1 MSRMELP
8 KAFLERMK
16 REPDFDYEA
25 FISQYAL
32 PPVRG
37 LRVNTLKL
45 SMEEFRLLCPWKTK
59 QADTM
64 AEGLILDEPIEHI
77 GSDPYHAAGLFYMQ
91 EPSAMSVVANSDIA
105 PGMKVL
111 DLCAAPGGKSGGIAA
126 RLSGKGLLISNEP
139 ILSRA
144 KLLVQNLE
152 RLGVMNAAVT
162 NVYPNSIS
170 KLLPRFFDR
179 VLVDAP
185 CSGEGMFRKDARA
198 IAEWSPE
205 HVLSCAVR
213 QKAILNSAAECVAP
227 CGKLIYSTCT
237 FSHEENE
244 GVIDDFLAAHPEFE
258 LEFIQRLYP
267 HTCCGEGHFIARL
280 AFSGGTASN
289 AVKLFVPEID
299 KKSFSITSA
308 FLDETFNFAHC
319 SNALSQSNAEPNND
333 SIPCSDSVPGIDFIH
348 PDKYFAPDIDSIHP
362 DKHFVPGIDSIHLDT
377 HSGRVF
383 YLSMELPEAIT
394 DLNYLSM
401 GVEIGTMMKG
411 RLKPSHGL
419 FMAEGA
425 RNELRFSAKKRIEFE
440 YDSAEIRRFL
450 SGNTI
455 PIGDTLCGYMPVTVN
470 GFPIGFGKAVDGT
483 LKNHLPKGLH
493 IPFYR

>member
-1 MSRMELP
+1 MELP

-16 REPDFDYEA
+16 TEPDFDYEA

-59 QADTM
+59 PADTM

-126 RLSGKGLLISNEP
+126 RLAGKGLLISNEP
-139 ILSRA
+139 IPSRA

-152 RLGVMNAAVT
+152 RLGVMNATVT

-227 CGKLIYSTCT
+227 KGKLIYSTCT

-244 GVIDDFLAAHPEFE
+244 GVIDEFLAAHPEFE
-258 LEFIQRLYP
+258 LEFIQRYYP
-267 HTCCGEGHFIARL
+267 HTCCGEGHFVARL
-280 AFSGGTASN
+280 VRSDGTSVN
-289 AVKLFVPEID
+289 SVDRFIPTID
-299 KKSFSITSA
+299 KKSFSIVSS
-308 FLDETFNFAHC
+308 FLEDTFNFAHC
-319 SNALSQSNAEPNND
+319 SNSLPQFDAEPNSE
-333 SIPCSDSVPGIDFIH
+333 SIPCSDS
-348 PDKYFAPDIDSIHP
+348 
-362 DKHFVPGIDSIHLDT
+362 VPGIDSIHLDT

-383 YLSMELPEAIT
+383 YLPMELPKAIT
-394 DLNYLSM
+394 ELNYLSM

-411 RLKPSHGL
+411 RLKPSHGF

-425 RNELRFSAKKRIEFE
+425 RNELCFRAKQHIEFE
-440 YDSAEIRRFL
+440 YDSAEIKRFL

-455 PIGDTLCGYMPVTVN
+455 SISNTLCGYMLITVN
-470 GFPIGFGKAVDGT
+470 GFAIGFGKAVDGT

>member
-1 MSRMELP
+1 MELP

-16 REPDFDYEA
+16 TEPDFDYEA

-32 PPVRG
+32 PPIRG

-45 SMEEFRLLCPWKTK
+45 SKEEFHLLCPWKTK
-59 QADTM
+59 PADTM

-162 NVYPNSIS
+162 NIYPNSIS

-205 HVLSCAVR
+205 HVLSCALR
-213 QKAILNSAAECVAP
+213 QKAILNSAAECVAHK
-227 CGKLIYSTCT
+227 GKLIYSTCT

-244 GVIDDFLAAHPEFE
+244 GVIDEFLAVHPEFE
-258 LEFIQRLYP
+258 LEFMQRYYP
-267 HTCCGEGHFIARL
+267 HTCCGEGHFVARL
-280 AFSGGTASN
+280 VLSERTSAN
-289 AVKLFVPEID
+289 AVDRFIPKID
-299 KKSFSITSA
+299 KKSFSIVSS
-308 FLDETFNFAHC
+308 FLDDTFNFTHC
-319 SNALSQSNAEPNND
+319 SNSLPQSDAEPNNE
-333 SIPCSDSVPGIDFIH
+333 SIACSD
-348 PDKYFAPDIDSIHP
+348 
-362 DKHFVPGIDSIHLDT
+362 FVLGIDSIHLDT

-383 YLSMELPEAIT
+383 YLPMELPKVIT
-394 DLNYLSM
+394 ELNYLSM
-401 GVEIGTMMKG
+401 GVEIGAMMKG

-425 RNELRFSAKKRIEFE
+425 RNELHFRAKKRIEFE
-440 YDSAEIRRFL
+440 YDSAEIKRFL

-455 PIGDTLCGYMPVTVN
+455 PINNTLCGYMPITVN

-483 LKNHLPKGLH
+483 FKNHLPKGLH

>member
-1 MSRMELP
+1 MELP

-16 REPDFDYEA
+16 TEPDFDYEA

-59 QADTM
+59 PADTM

-77 GSDPYHAAGLFYMQ
+77 GSDPYHSAGLFYMQ

-126 RLSGKGLLISNEP
+126 RLAGKGLLISNEP

-227 CGKLIYSTCT
+227 KGKLIYSTCT

-244 GVIDDFLAAHPEFE
+244 GVIDEFLAAHPEFE
-258 LEFIQRLYP
+258 LEFIQRYYP
-267 HTCCGEGHFIARL
+267 HTCCGEGHFVARL
-280 AFSGGTASN
+280 VRSDGTSVN
-289 AVKLFVPEID
+289 SVDRFIPTID
-299 KKSFSITSA
+299 KKSFSIVSS
-308 FLDETFNFAHC
+308 FLEDTFNFAHC
-319 SNALSQSNAEPNND
+319 SNSLPQFDAEPNSE
-333 SIPCSDSVPGIDFIH
+333 SIPCSDS
-348 PDKYFAPDIDSIHP
+348 
-362 DKHFVPGIDSIHLDT
+362 VPGIDSIHLDT

-383 YLSMELPEAIT
+383 YLPMELPKAIT
-394 DLNYLSM
+394 ELNYLSM

-411 RLKPSHGL
+411 RLKPSHGF

-425 RNELRFSAKKRIEFE
+425 RNELCFRAKQHIEFE
-440 YDSAEIRRFL
+440 YDSAEIKRFL

-455 PIGDTLCGYMPVTVN
+455 SISNTLCGYMLITVN
-470 GFPIGFGKAVDGT
+470 GFAIGFGKAVDGT

>member
-1 MSRMELP
+1 MELP

-16 REPDFDYEA
+16 TEPDFDYEA

-59 QADTM
+59 PADTM
-64 AEGLILDEPIEHI
+64 AEGLILNEPIEHI

-105 PGMKVL
+105 PGMNVL

-126 RLSGKGLLISNEP
+126 RLAGKGLLISNEP

-227 CGKLIYSTCT
+227 KGKLIYSTCT

-244 GVIDDFLAAHPEFE
+244 GVIDEFLAAHPEFE
-258 LEFIQRLYP
+258 LEFIQRYYP
-267 HTCCGEGHFIARL
+267 HTCCGEGHFVARL
-280 AFSGGTASN
+280 VRSEGTSVN
-289 AVKLFVPEID
+289 SVDRFIPKID
-299 KKSFSITSA
+299 KKSFSIVSS
-308 FLDETFNFAHC
+308 FLEDTFNFAHC
-319 SNALSQSNAEPNND
+319 SNSLPQFDAEPNSE
-333 SIPCSDSVPGIDFIH
+333 SIPCSDS
-348 PDKYFAPDIDSIHP
+348 
-362 DKHFVPGIDSIHLDT
+362 VPGIDSIHLDT

-383 YLSMELPEAIT
+383 YLPMELPKAIT
-394 DLNYLSM
+394 ELNYLSM

-411 RLKPSHGL
+411 RLKPSHGF

-425 RNELRFSAKKRIEFE
+425 RNELCFRAKQHIEFE
-440 YDSAEIRRFL
+440 YDSAEIKRFL

-455 PIGDTLCGYMPVTVN
+455 SISNTLCGYMPVTVN

>member
-1 MSRMELP
+1 MELP

-16 REPDFDYEA
+16 TEPDFDYEA

-59 QADTM
+59 LADTM

-126 RLSGKGLLISNEP
+126 RLAGKGLLISNEP

-227 CGKLIYSTCT
+227 KGKLIYSTCT

-244 GVIDDFLAAHPEFE
+244 GVIDEFLAAHPEFE
-258 LEFIQRLYP
+258 LEFIQRYYP
-267 HTCCGEGHFIARL
+267 HTCCGEGHFVARL
-280 AFSGGTASN
+280 VRSEWMSANTTYQFMP
-289 AVKLFVPEID
+289 KID
-299 KKSFSITSA
+299 KKSFSIVSS
-308 FLDETFNFAHC
+308 FLDDTFNFAHC
-319 SNALSQSNAEPNND
+319 SNSLPQFDAEPNSE
-333 SIPCSDSVPGIDFIH
+333 SIPCSDS
-348 PDKYFAPDIDSIHP
+348 
-362 DKHFVPGIDSIHLDT
+362 VPGIDSIHLDT

-383 YLSMELPEAIT
+383 YLPMELPKAIT
-394 DLNYLSM
+394 ELNYLSM

-419 FMAEGA
+419 FMAESA
-425 RNELRFSAKKRIEFE
+425 RNELHFRAKNRIEFE
-440 YDSAEIRRFL
+440 YDSAEIKRFL

-455 PIGDTLCGYMPVTVN
+455 PINSMLCGYMPVTVN
-470 GFPIGFGKAVDGT
+470 GFAIGFGKAVDGT

>member
-1 MSRMELP
+1 MELP

-16 REPDFDYEA
+16 TEPDFDYEA

-59 QADTM
+59 PADTM

-126 RLSGKGLLISNEP
+126 RLAGKGLLISNEP
-139 ILSRA
+139 IPSRA

-152 RLGVMNAAVT
+152 RLGVMNATVT

-227 CGKLIYSTCT
+227 KGKLIYSTCT

-244 GVIDDFLAAHPEFE
+244 GVIDEFLAAHPEFE
-258 LEFIQRLYP
+258 LEFIQRYYP
-267 HTCCGEGHFIARL
+267 HTCCGEGHFVARL
-280 AFSGGTASN
+280 VRSEGTSVN
-289 AVKLFVPEID
+289 SVDRFIPKID
-299 KKSFSITSA
+299 KKSFSIVSS
-308 FLDETFNFAHC
+308 FLEDTFNFAHC
-319 SNALSQSNAEPNND
+319 SNSLPQFDAEPNSE
-333 SIPCSDSVPGIDFIH
+333 SIPCSDS
-348 PDKYFAPDIDSIHP
+348 
-362 DKHFVPGIDSIHLDT
+362 VPGIDSIHLDT

-383 YLSMELPEAIT
+383 YLPMEIPKAIT
-394 DLNYLSM
+394 ELNYLSM

-411 RLKPSHGL
+411 RLKPSHGF

-425 RNELRFSAKKRIEFE
+425 RNELCFRAKQHIEFE
-440 YDSAEIRRFL
+440 YDSAEIKRFL

-455 PIGDTLCGYMPVTVN
+455 SISNTLCGYMPVTVN

>member
-16 REPDFDYEA
+16 TEPDFDYEA
-25 FISQYAL
+25 FIDQYAL

-45 SMEEFRLLCPWKTK
+45 SMEEFLLLCPWRTK
-59 QADTM
+59 PADTM
-64 AEGLILDEPIEHI
+64 TEGLILDEPIEHI
-77 GSDPYHAAGLFYMQ
+77 GSDPYHVAGLFYMQ
-91 EPSAMSVVANSDIA
+91 EPSAMSVVANSDIT

-185 CSGEGMFRKDARA
+185 CSGEGMFRKDERA

-227 CGKLIYSTCT
+227 KGKLIYSTCT

-244 GVIDDFLAAHPEFE
+244 GVIDEFLATHPEFE
-258 LEFIQRLYP
+258 LEFIQRYYP
-267 HTCCGEGHFIARL
+267 HTCCGEGHFLARL
-280 AFSGGTASN
+280 AFSGN
-289 AVKLFVPEID
+289 ATTNAAKLFMPQID
-299 KKSFSITSA
+299 KESFSITSA
-308 FLDETFNFAHC
+308 FLGDTFNFANC
-319 SNALSQSNAEPNND
+319 TDSLVQSNAEPNND
-333 SIPCSDSVPGIDFIH
+333 SMPYSDFAPGI
-348 PDKYFAPDIDSIHP
+348 
-362 DKHFVPGIDSIHLDT
+362 GSIHLDT
-377 HSGRVF
+377 NSRRVF
-383 YLSMELPEAIT
+383 YLPMELPKAIT
-394 DLNYLSM
+394 ELNYLSM
-401 GVEIGTMMKG
+401 GVEIGTLMKG
-411 RLKPSHGL
+411 RLKPSHGF
-419 FMAEGA
+419 FMADGA
-425 RNELRFSAKKRIEFE
+425 RNELRFKAKKRIEFG
-440 YDSAEIRRFL
+440 YDSAEIKRFL

>member
-1 MSRMELP
+1 MELP

-16 REPDFDYEA
+16 TEPDFDYEA

-59 QADTM
+59 PADTM

-139 ILSRA
+139 IPSRA

-227 CGKLIYSTCT
+227 KGKLIYSTCT

-244 GVIDDFLAAHPEFE
+244 GVIDEFLAAHPEFE
-258 LEFIQRLYP
+258 LEFIQRYYP
-267 HTCCGEGHFIARL
+267 HTCCGEGHFVARL
-280 AFSGGTASN
+280 VRSEGTSVN
-289 AVKLFVPEID
+289 SVDRFIPKID
-299 KKSFSITSA
+299 KKSFSIVSS
-308 FLDETFNFAHC
+308 FLEDTFNFAHC
-319 SNALSQSNAEPNND
+319 SNSLPQFDAEPNSE
-333 SIPCSDSVPGIDFIH
+333 SIPCSDS
-348 PDKYFAPDIDSIHP
+348 
-362 DKHFVPGIDSIHLDT
+362 VPGIDSIHLDT

-383 YLSMELPEAIT
+383 YLPMELPKAIT
-394 DLNYLSM
+394 ELNYLSM

-411 RLKPSHGL
+411 RLKPSHGF

-425 RNELRFSAKKRIEFE
+425 RNELCFRAKQHIEFE
-440 YDSAEIRRFL
+440 YDSAEIKRFL

-455 PIGDTLCGYMPVTVN
+455 SISNTLCGYMPVTVN

>member
-1 MSRMELP
+1 MELP

-16 REPDFDYEA
+16 TEPDFDYEA
-25 FISQYAL
+25 FIAQYAL

-45 SMEEFRLLCPWKTK
+45 SVEEFLLLYPWKTRPSE
-59 QADTM
+59 TM
-64 AEGLILDEPIEHI
+64 SEGFILDEAIEHI

-91 EPSAMSVVANSDIA
+91 EPSAMSVVANSEIA

-126 RLSGKGLLISNEP
+126 RLSGNGLLISNEP

-185 CSGEGMFRKDARA
+185 CSGEGMFRKDERA

-205 HVLSCAVR
+205 HVLSCAAR
-213 QKAILNSAAECVAP
+213 QKAILNSASECVAP
-227 CGKLIYSTCT
+227 NGKLIYSTCT

-244 GVIDDFLAAHPEFE
+244 GVINEFLTTHPEFE
-258 LEFIQRLYP
+258 LEFMQRYYP
-267 HTCCGEGHFIARL
+267 HTCCGEGHFLARL
-280 AFSGGTASN
+280 AYSGNATGN
-289 AVKLFVPEID
+289 AVKAFTPQID
-299 KKSFSITSA
+299 KKSLSIVSA
-308 FLDETFNFAHC
+308 FLKDTFNFEF
-319 SNALSQSNAEPNND
+319 NTD
-333 SIPCSDSVPGIDFIH
+333 SLQ
-348 PDKYFAPDIDSIHP
+348 
-362 DKHFVPGIDSIHLDT
+362 LDARN
-377 HSGRVF
+377 GRVF
-383 YLSMELPEAIT
+383 YLPMELPKTIAE
-394 DLNYLSM
+394 LNYLSI
-401 GVEIGTMMKG
+401 GVEVGTIIKG

-425 RNELRFSAKKRIEFE
+425 RNALHFRAKNRIELG
-440 YDSAEIRRFL
+440 YDSAEIKRFL

-455 PIGDTLCGYMPVTVN
+455 SISDTLHGYMPVTVN
-470 GFPIGFGKAVDGT
+470 GFPIGSGKAVDGT

>member
-16 REPDFDYEA
+16 TEPDFDYEA

-227 CGKLIYSTCT
+227 KGKLIYSTCT

-244 GVIDDFLAAHPEFE
+244 GVIDEFLAAHPEFE
-258 LEFIQRLYP
+258 LEFIQRYYP

-280 AFSGGTASN
+280 AFSGGTAVN
-289 AVKLFVPEID
+289 AVKPFVPKND
-299 KKSFSITSA
+299 RKSFSITSA
-308 FLDETFNFAHC
+308 FLDDTFNFAHC
-319 SNALSQSNAEPNND
+319 SNSLAQSHAEPNNN
-333 SIPCSDSVPGIDFIH
+333 SIPCSDS
-348 PDKYFAPDIDSIHP
+348 
-362 DKHFVPGIDSIHLDT
+362 VPGIDSIHLDT

-383 YLSMELPEAIT
+383 YLPMELPEVIT
-394 DLNYLSM
+394 DLNYLNM

-411 RLKPSHGL
+411 RLKPSHGF

-425 RNELRFSAKKRIEFE
+425 RNELRFRAKNRIEFE
-440 YDSAEIRRFL
+440 YDSDEIKRFL

-455 PIGDTLCGYMPVTVN
+455 PISDTLCGYMPVTVN

>member
-1 MSRMELP
+1 MELP
-8 KAFLERMK
+8 KAFLERM
-16 REPDFDYEA
+16 RTEPDFDYEA

-32 PPVRG
+32 PPIRG

-45 SMEEFRLLCPWKTK
+45 SVEEFRLLCPWKTK
-59 QADTM
+59 PADTIT
-64 AEGLILDEPIEHI
+64 EGFILNESIEHI

-91 EPSAMSVVANSDIA
+91 EPSAMSVAANSDIA

-162 NVYPNSIS
+162 NVYPNVIS

-185 CSGEGMFRKDARA
+185 CSGEGMFRKDVRA

-205 HVLSCAVR
+205 HVISCAVR

-227 CGKLIYSTCT
+227 KGKLIYSTCT

-244 GVIDDFLAAHPEFE
+244 GVIDEFLSAHPEFE
-258 LEFIQRLYP
+258 LESIQKYYP
-267 HTCCGEGHFIARL
+267 HTCCGEGHFIAKL
-280 AFSGGTASN
+280 AFSGDTAPN
-289 AVKLFVPEID
+289 AVRLFVPEID

-308 FLDETFNFAHC
+308 FLGDTFNLAHC
-319 SNALSQSNAEPNND
+319 SDDAGLDND
-333 SIPCSDSVPGIDFIH
+333 SIPCSDFV
-348 PDKYFAPDIDSIHP
+348 PDI
-362 DKHFVPGIDSIHLDT
+362 VSIHLDT
-377 HSGRVF
+377 RSGRVF
-383 YLSMELPEAIT
+383 YLPMELPKAIT
-394 DLNYLSM
+394 ELNCLSM
-401 GVEIGTMMKG
+401 GVEIGTLMKG

-425 RNELRFSAKKRIEFE
+425 KNALRFMAKKHIEFE
-440 YDSAEIRRFL
+440 YDSAEIKRFL

-455 PIGDTLCGYMPVTVN
+455 PINNTLCGYMPVTVN